1 MSNNNENS
9 NIESTGSTTVEN
21 TESVNIEVKT
31 EATVEPEVKENKIV
45 EEPNKIKDD
54 LHNYLYPYSE
64 VKPKDKESLEPYGK
78 LSLPTASEEENINYL
93 AKVSEFKDKDFKGYF
108 NTDTFRSFLT
118 THLYSIPKGMLDKYI
133 PNKEDLVNDVNYA
146 NKNLNL
152 RHINFTTKE
161 KVSNAAAVA
170 RLTSIFNIGEIVQ
183 VPLWNRGF
191 WVTIVPPSQRDLV
204 NLEIQ
209 LAREEL
215 ELGRTTSN
223 FVYSHYS
230 VIFVKILANFIVKNI
245 KEHTLTL
252 PVGENILD
260 YIKMSD
266 LYPLILGLLASIYP
280 ECDFTTVVKTDPR
293 KLLNVDKGKLTDK
306 MLSQMTTRTPNSVSL
321 DSVINYQSLLESS
334 YQHIE
339 IDSTVGMKIHV
350 EFKNP
355 SISDSIRIGEEW
367 IGEVIKTLEE
377 VFVKADG
384 NESKNEMINTAVDMS
399 ILTVYS
405 NYVKSISIPSENL
418 YIDSYASI
426 LETLERFSGDN
437 VIVKGFVDAIDKY
450 ISRSAISLVGIPSFT
465 CPKCQEIN
473 GNKDNTE
480 FKEFIPIEVIK
491 YFFENL
497 KLRINN
503 QRAMVNS

>member
-1 MSNNNENS
+1 M
-9 NIESTGSTTVEN
+9 
-21 TESVNIEVKT
+21 
-31 EATVEPEVKENKIV
+31 
-45 EEPNKIKDD
+45 
-54 LHNYLYPYSE
+54 
-64 VKPKDKESLEPYGK
+64 
-78 LSLPTASEEENINYL
+78 
-93 AKVSEFKDKDFKGYF
+93 
-108 NTDTFRSFLT
+108 
-118 THLYSIPKGMLDKYI
+118 
-133 PNKEDLVNDVNYA
+133 DVNVFC
-146 NKNLNL
+146 N
-152 RHINFTTKE
+152 
-161 KVSNAAAVA
+161 
-170 RLTSIFNIGEIVQ
+170 
-183 VPLWNRGF
+183 NRMEF
-191 WVTIVPPSQRDLV
+191 
-204 NLEIQ
+204 
-209 LAREEL
+209 RED
-215 ELGRTTSN
+215 GTP
-223 FVYSHYS
+223 
-230 VIFVKILANFIVKNI
+230 K
-245 KEHTLTL
+245 
-252 PVGENILD
+252 
-260 YIKMSD
+260 
-266 LYPLILGLLASIYP
+266 
-280 ECDFTTVVKTDPR
+280 CDFTTVVKTDPR

-321 DSVINYQSLLESS
+321 DSVINYQSLLENS
-334 YQHIE
+334 YQHVE

-367 IGEVIKTLEE
+367 VGEVIKTLEE

-418 YIDSYASI
+418 YIDNYASI
-426 LETLERFSGDN
+426 LETLEKFSGDG
-437 VIVKGFVDAIDKY
+437 VIVKSFVDSIDKY

-465 CPKCQEIN
+465 CPKCHEIN